1 MFCGVER
8 VLVLAPHT
16 DDAELGAGGTISRL
30 IEAGATVHCVAFSIA
45 EESVPAGFPSD
56 VLATE
61 VIDASRALGVS
72 SANVSTFRFPVR
84 RFPSVR
90 QDILE
95 EMIKLR
101 RALDPQLVLAPA
113 SSDVHQDHQVVSA
126 EAVRAFKNRTILGYE
141 LIWNNLRFEGR
152 LSVKLERRHLER
164 KQAAL
169 ACYESQAG
177 RLYLSPEFIE
187 GHARARGVQCGFELG
202 EAFEVMR
209 WVAD

>member
-1 MFCGVER
+1 MFSSVER

-16 DDAELGAGGTISRL
+16 DDAELGAGGTIARL
-30 IEAGATVHCVAFSIA
+30 IEASMTVHCVAFSIA
-45 EESVPAGFPSD
+45 EESVPAGFASD

-61 VIDASRALGVS
+61 VVHASKALGVDPN
-72 SANVSTFRFPVR
+72 NVSTFRFPVR

-90 QDILE
+90 QEILE
-95 EMIKLR
+95 EMIRLR
-101 RALDPQLVLAPA
+101 RTIDPQLVLAPA

-126 EAVRAFKNRTILGYE
+126 EAIRAFKNRKILGYE
-141 LIWNNLRFEGR
+141 LIWNNLRFDGR
-152 LSVKLERRHLER
+152 LSVKLERRHVAR

-177 RLYLSPEFIE
+177 RAYLSPDFIE
-187 GHARARGVQCGFELG
+187 GHSRTRGVQCGFEFA
-202 EAFEVMR
+202 EAFEMMR

>member
-1 MFCGVER
+1 MFSCVER

-30 IEAGATVHCVAFSIA
+30 IDAGATVHCVAFSIA
-45 EESVPAGFPSD
+45 EESVPAGFASD

-61 VIDASRALGVS
+61 VVHAGKALGVDP
-72 SANVSTFRFPVR
+72 ANVSTFRFPVR

-95 EMIKLR
+95 EMINLR

-126 EAVRAFKNRTILGYE
+126 EAIRAFKNRTILGYE
-141 LIWNNLRFEGR
+141 LIWNNLRFDGR
-152 LSVKLERRHLER
+152 LSVKLQRQHLER
-164 KQAAL
+164 KKAAL
-169 ACYESQAG
+169 ACYKSQAG
-177 RLYLSPEFIE
+177 RAYLSPEFIE
-187 GHARARGVQCGFELG
+187 GHARARGVQCGAEFAEC
-202 EAFEVMR
+202 FEVLR